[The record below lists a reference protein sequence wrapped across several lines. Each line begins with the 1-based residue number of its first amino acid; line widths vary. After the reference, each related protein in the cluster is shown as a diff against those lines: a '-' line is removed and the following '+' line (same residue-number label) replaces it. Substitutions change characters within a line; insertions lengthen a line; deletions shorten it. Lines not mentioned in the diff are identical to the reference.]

1 MVYWPEEKTVSVVP
15 RGKVTEGHTV
25 NDKCCV
31 KIGRQRHQ
39 GHIVAIGKN
48 IFFAYIKLGLNVMQF
63 VKVRIEPVIVGNQML
78 NILYSI
84 IFAKYT

>member
-1 MVYWPEEKTVSVVP
+1 MLPQLLLHIIIIIEFFLVYWPEEKTVSVVP

-39 GHIVAIGKN
+39 GEMVAIGKN
-48 IFFAYIKLGLNVMQF
+48 IFLHK
-63 VKVRIEPVIVGNQML
+63 
-78 NILYSI
+78 
-84 IFAKYT
+84 

>member
-1 MVYWPEEKTVSVVP
+1 
-15 RGKVTEGHTV
+15 
-25 NDKCCV
+25 
-31 KIGRQRHQ
+31 
-39 GHIVAIGKN
+39 
-48 IFFAYIKLGLNVMQF
+48 MQF